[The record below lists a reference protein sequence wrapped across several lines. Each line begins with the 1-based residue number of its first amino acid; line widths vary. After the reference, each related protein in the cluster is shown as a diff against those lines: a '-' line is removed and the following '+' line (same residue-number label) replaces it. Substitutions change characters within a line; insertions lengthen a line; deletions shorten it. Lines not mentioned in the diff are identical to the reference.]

1 MWEEDAD
8 ERTSFFRRREMRPN
22 LIPRVGEQNNNR
34 GGDRN
39 GGGDKNG
46 GVDRR
51 RNGGESFGED
61 ERDVE

>member
-1 MWEEDAD
+1 
-8 ERTSFFRRREMRPN
+8 MRPN